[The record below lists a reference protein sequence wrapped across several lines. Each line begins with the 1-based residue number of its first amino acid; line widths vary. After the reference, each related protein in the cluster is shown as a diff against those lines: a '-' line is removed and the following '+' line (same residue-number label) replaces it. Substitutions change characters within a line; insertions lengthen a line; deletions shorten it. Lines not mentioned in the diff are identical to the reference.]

1 MSAEKVYINAGPD
14 GKLSIGNQ
22 IIELKDESKKVFLT
36 DNLMAFEKFI
46 VGRTGEEEIYYS
58 AKEVTLVPT
67 KAEKN
72 FKILATCTLQ
82 DSEPLAQL
90 SKAAGADLSI
100 VEFEKLLT
108 RLRKYGSFNLIVS
121 NLRAFS
127 VAKKQTYERDIDNAG
142 NYRLLI
148 QREAVAGGN
157 WVPPAKLTFAV
168 PVFTYLEDLFTV
180 EFDLV
185 FSVQDSGQ
193 PVFRLDN
200 LTFPAELLERRI
212 EVLEA
217 RLSKAAT
224 CPQYWGT
231 YANHGLDDSWKYR
244 ENKASL

>member
-1 MSAEKVYINAGPD
+1 MSAEKVYINPGPD

-36 DNLMAFEKFI
+36 DNLLAFEKFL
-46 VGRTGEEEIYYS
+46 VGRGGEVEIYYS

-72 FKILATCTLQ
+72 FKILANCTLQ

-90 SKAAGADLSI
+90 SKSVGVDLGI

-108 RLRKYGSFNLIVS
+108 GLRTYGSFLSVIS

-127 VAKKQTYERDIDNAG
+127 VAKKQTYERDVDNAG
-142 NYRLLI
+142 NFRLLI
-148 QREAVAGGN
+148 QREAATGGN
-157 WVPPAKLTFAV
+157 WVPPEKLTFAV
-168 PVFTYLEDLFTV
+168 PVFTYLKDLFTV
-180 EFDLV
+180 DLDLV
-185 FSVQDSGQ
+185 FSTTDEMR
-193 PVFRLDN
+193 PVFRLEN
-200 LTFPAELLERRI
+200 LNFVETLLERRI
-212 EVLEA
+212 EVLDA

-231 YANHGLDDSWKYR
+231 YANHALDDSWKYR